1 MSHVPPRSRGTLSR
15 QAEHSY
21 FTRMLRLPAQSFI
34 HIEALSGLVLLAST
48 VAALVWANSPWSD
61 SYHRFW
67 DGRLVLDVALFEV
80 SKPLEAWVNDGLMA
94 IFFFVVGLEIK
105 REVLYGELSSPGKA
119 ALPVFAAVGGM
130 VMPAIIY
137 LSINAGGDAGDG
149 WAIPMATD
157 IAFALGVL
165 ALLGRRCPMEL
176 RVFLLALAVVDDL
189 GVILVI
195 SVAYTESV
203 EVAQF
208 GIAAGIVGALIALN
222 RLGVNHASVTA
233 VLGFLLWV
241 AVLKSGVHATIAGVA
256 MAALTPATPNYSR
269 EDFAASSEQLMTDY
283 RQALEQGDV
292 ERCEVILGHMEEL
305 SQGTEA
311 PLERLERLAHPWASY
326 LVLPVFALANAGI
339 EFSGDIISEAA
350 SSSLT
355 LGLVLAMILGKAAG
369 ITAFSWMATR
379 LGVAELSRGVS
390 WGHVVGIGLLGGI
403 GFTVAIFVTG
413 LAFDQGGLAEL
424 SKIGVLVAS
433 LLSGSLGYLVLRFA
447 TSVTPGPRSAGDLS
461 RAEAPG

>member
-21 FTRMLRLPAQSFI
+21 FTRTLRLPAQSFI

-67 DGRLVLDVALFEV
+67 DSRLVLDVALFEV

-119 ALPVFAAVGGM
+119 ALPIFAAVGGM
-130 VMPAIIY
+130 VMPAIVY

-189 GVILVI
+189 GVIFVI
-195 SVAYTESV
+195 SVAYTDSV

-208 GIAAGIVGALIALN
+208 GIAAGIVGALFALS

-292 ERCEVILGHMEEL
+292 ERCEVILGHLEEL

-339 EFSGDIISEAA
+339 EFSGDIVSEAA
-350 SSSLT
+350 SSSVT

-379 LGVAELSRGVS
+379 LGVAELPRGVS

-413 LAFDQGGLAEL
+413 LAFDEGGLAEL

-433 LLSGSLGYLVLRFA
+433 LLSGSLGYLVLRFV
-447 TSVTPGPRSAGDLS
+447 TSVTPVPRSTGDLS
-461 RAEAPG
+461 TAEAPE

>member
-1 MSHVPPRSRGTLSR
+1 MSHIPPRSRGTLSR
-15 QAEHSY
+15 QADRSY
-21 FTRMLRLPAQSFI
+21 FTRTIRLPAQSFI
-34 HIEALSGLVLLAST
+34 HTEALSGVVLLAAT

-61 SYHRFW
+61 SYHRLW
-67 DGRLVLDVALFEV
+67 DTRLVLDVALFEV

-105 REVLYGELSSPGKA
+105 RELLYGELSSPGKA
-119 ALPVFAAVGGM
+119 ALPAFAAVGGM

-137 LSINAGGDAGDG
+137 LSINGGGDAGEG

-165 ALLGRRCPMEL
+165 ALLGRRCPTEL
-176 RVFLLALAVVDDL
+176 RVFLLGLAVVDDL
-189 GVILVI
+189 GVIFVI
-195 SVAYTESV
+195 SVAYTDSV
-203 EVAQF
+203 ELVQF
-208 GIAAGIVGALIALN
+208 GIAAGIVGALLALS
-222 RLGVNHASVTA
+222 RLGINHASVTA

-241 AVLKSGVHATIAGVA
+241 AVLKSGVHATVAGVV
-256 MAALTPATPNYSR
+256 MAALTPAKPSYSQ
-269 EDFAASSEQLMTDY
+269 EDFAASSERLMTDY

-311 PLERLERLAHPWASY
+311 PLERLERLVHPWTSY

-339 EFSGDIISEAA
+339 EFSGHIISEAA

-355 LGLVLAMILGKAAG
+355 VGVIVALILGKVVGIAG
-369 ITAFSWMATR
+369 FSWIATR
-379 LGVAELSRGVS
+379 LGIAELSRDVS
-390 WGHVVGIGLLGGI
+390 WGHVVGVGFLGGI

-413 LAFDQGGLAEL
+413 LAFDQGGLGEL
-424 SKIGVLVAS
+424 SKIGILVAS
-433 LLSGSLGYLVLRFA
+433 LLSGALGYLVLRFV
-447 TSVTPGPRSAGDLS
+447 TSGS
-461 RAEAPG
+461 RQGRRPAIKPNAPAL